1 MLYSPCNPSWKKFSE
16 NFLKFTEIYL
26 NHIWKIAYYHFV
38 PLNQFW
44 THFSNIAELSE
55 KSELFWICLKNLN
68 CFENCWNSLNS
79 ICIVLKQSELFWILL
94 KYSILDFISINPD
107 VIFCLKQLFEICW
120 NFDADQ
126 FLIWWNLM
134 LFKCWNMS
142 AIENSK
148 LMHFSEKSSISPIF
162 HLNKTIK
169 LNRLFQMVLKM
180 CEFTYQCVP

>member
-1 MLYSPCNPSWKKFSE
+1 MLQTSPFGYGKLSWRIFSQNLFDMTLIDICDKCRNHTHEGRIEYYTSDRQQRLRSWVKLLILQKSSAWSPNTLRGSELTIIPSWKKFSE

-94 KYSILDFISINPD
+94 KQSE
-107 VIFCLKQLFEICW
+107 LF
-120 NFDADQ
+120 
-126 FLIWWNLM
+126 
-134 LFKCWNMS
+134 
-142 AIENSK
+142 
-148 LMHFSEKSSISPIF
+148 
-162 HLNKTIK
+162 
-169 LNRLFQMVLKM
+169 
-180 CEFTYQCVP
+180 

>member
-1 MLYSPCNPSWKKFSE
+1 MIEIATPGGIKILCAVNIFIYYWYINFFFKTIERRVGPSWKKFSE

-94 KYSILDFISINPD
+94 KQSELFWIL
-107 VIFCLKQLFEICW
+107 LKQSELF
-120 NFDADQ
+120 
-126 FLIWWNLM
+126 
-134 LFKCWNMS
+134 
-142 AIENSK
+142 
-148 LMHFSEKSSISPIF
+148 
-162 HLNKTIK
+162 
-169 LNRLFQMVLKM
+169 
-180 CEFTYQCVP
+180 

>member
-1 MLYSPCNPSWKKFSE
+1 MNLAKKAEIDIHTHTHSSDAISPSQQVAQGDHKNINCLPSWKKFSE

-79 ICIVLKQSELFWILL
+79 ICILCIVLKQSELFWILL
-94 KYSILDFISINPD
+94 KQSE
-107 VIFCLKQLFEICW
+107 LF
-120 NFDADQ
+120 
-126 FLIWWNLM
+126 
-134 LFKCWNMS
+134 
-142 AIENSK
+142 
-148 LMHFSEKSSISPIF
+148 
-162 HLNKTIK
+162 
-169 LNRLFQMVLKM
+169 
-180 CEFTYQCVP
+180 

>member
-1 MLYSPCNPSWKKFSE
+1 MTQTIHFFLSLSVWTKERTVGVYYLGENCLKVCGIIPSWKKFSE

-94 KYSILDFISINPD
+94 KQSE
-107 VIFCLKQLFEICW
+107 LF
-120 NFDADQ
+120 
-126 FLIWWNLM
+126 
-134 LFKCWNMS
+134 
-142 AIENSK
+142 
-148 LMHFSEKSSISPIF
+148 
-162 HLNKTIK
+162 
-169 LNRLFQMVLKM
+169 
-180 CEFTYQCVP
+180 

>member
-1 MLYSPCNPSWKKFSE
+1 MGFQSMASVCLQSQTVWQTSAFFSKTSGAGMLFIKARGDWFLPSWKKFSE

-94 KYSILDFISINPD
+94 KQSELFWML
-107 VIFCLKQLFEICW
+107 LKQSELF
-120 NFDADQ
+120 
-126 FLIWWNLM
+126 
-134 LFKCWNMS
+134 
-142 AIENSK
+142 
-148 LMHFSEKSSISPIF
+148 
-162 HLNKTIK
+162 
-169 LNRLFQMVLKM
+169 
-180 CEFTYQCVP
+180 

>member
-1 MLYSPCNPSWKKFSE
+1 MAALPLSNIILIHLNKSNTFSVMIQKPWSCVLKPENIKILKLQNRAHRNEASTSVSHPSWKNFSE

-94 KYSILDFISINPD
+94 KQSE
-107 VIFCLKQLFEICW
+107 LF
-120 NFDADQ
+120 
-126 FLIWWNLM
+126 
-134 LFKCWNMS
+134 
-142 AIENSK
+142 
-148 LMHFSEKSSISPIF
+148 
-162 HLNKTIK
+162 
-169 LNRLFQMVLKM
+169 
-180 CEFTYQCVP
+180 

>member
-94 KYSILDFISINPD
+94 KQSELFWMLLKKSELFLILLKYSILSINPD

-126 FLIWWNLM
+126 FLI
-134 LFKCWNMS
+134 
-142 AIENSK
+142 
-148 LMHFSEKSSISPIF
+148 
-162 HLNKTIK
+162 
-169 LNRLFQMVLKM
+169 
-180 CEFTYQCVP
+180 

>member
-1 MLYSPCNPSWKKFSE
+1 MSALPSWKKFSE

-79 ICIVLKQSELFWILL
+79 ICMYSAKTVWTILNIAETVWT
-94 KYSILDFISINPD
+94 ILNIAEILYIKHYHNPN
-107 VIFCLKQLFEICW
+107 VIFCLKQLFKICW

-126 FLIWWNLM
+126 FL
-134 LFKCWNMS
+134 
-142 AIENSK
+142 
-148 LMHFSEKSSISPIF
+148 
-162 HLNKTIK
+162 
-169 LNRLFQMVLKM
+169 
-180 CEFTYQCVP
+180 